1 MQKRIFT
8 FLFFLFF
15 ISNLLTAQDKNY
27 YKITAP
33 GFWKSLT
40 AIGEQIK
47 KDGSKQYEFGEWQIF
62 FPKAYINF
70 VKKFPKNGGTFE
82 YYVKVDEGGAYDA
95 QIRFKDGPGK
105 SSEAYDD
112 PSGTEKKLLVQEIN
126 EVVSKVITAFGST
139 ASIN

>member
-1 MQKRIFT
+1 MQKWIFKIVLFS
-8 FLFFLFF
+8 FL
-15 ISNLLTAQDKNY
+15 ISFSINAQNKDY
-27 YKITAP
+27 HKISAP
-33 GFWKSLT
+33 GFWKSLNS
-40 AIGEQIK
+40 IGEQLK
-47 KDGSKQYEFGEWQIF
+47 KEGSKQYEFGEWQIF

-95 QIRFKDGPGK
+95 QIRFKEGPGK
-105 SSEAYDD
+105 SSEAFDD
-112 PSGTEKKLLVQEIN
+112 PSGTEKKLLLQEIN